1 MVHSGIAEGGHYY
14 SFSQDRQTDKWY
26 QFDDQYVSD
35 FKESEIPDETFGGEE
50 RWGGYG
56 NFWGGVHMK
65 SRNAYLVFYDRIV
78 DEDWPDSDEEDIEE
92 AYPSEVVTLPDE
104 IKEMITISN
113 KKYWQN
119 KFLFAQEYLNKFA
132 EIFTYW
138 NTSVVIP
145 Y

>member
-1 MVHSGIAEGGHYY
+1 
-14 SFSQDRQTDKWY
+14 
-26 QFDDQYVSD
+26 
-35 FKESEIPDETFGGEE
+35 
-50 RWGGYG
+50 
-56 NFWGGVHMK
+56 MK

-78 DEDWPDSDEEDIEE
+78 DEDWPDSDEEEVEE
-92 AYPSEVVTLPDE
+92 AYPNEVVTLPDE

-145 Y
+145 YQFSTRVDDKHLYPFKKPVKSKNIYEPSPEFFTPNDNVKLSDIER